1 MTGGPR
7 PSARIRARARACPA
21 PLTSGSDLAVAPPV
35 RHQRSSAQSLTL
47 CPARAAGQWAPLV
60 RRPRPRAR
68 PLVLIQAVVLGS
80 NGW

>member
-7 PSARIRARARACPA
+7 PSARARVRACPT
-21 PLTSGSDLAVAPPV
+21 PLTSGSGLAVAPPV
-35 RHQRSSAQSLTL
+35 RHQRSDAQSLTL
-47 CPARAAGQWAPLV
+47 CPARAAGQWAPFV

-68 PLVLIQAVVLGS
+68 PLVLILAVVLGS